1 MKKLLLILLCF
12 PFIGFGQEDDLIIE
26 DFDDNT
32 RYVIVE
38 QMPEFPCI
46 DIKYNSYDENGEIIG
61 YRTKEYCGEEGLMKY
76 IANNVRYPQIAKEY
90 GITGK
95 VYVQFVV
102 DKDGSVT
109 DVKILRG
116 VDKNLDAEALRVI
129 RSLPK
134 YKPGM
139 QRGEPCKVIYT
150 IPINFKLN

>member
-1 MKKLLLILLCF
+1 MLAIYW
-12 PFIGFGQEDDLIIE
+12 FGQEDDFIIE
-26 DFDDNT
+26 DFDDNAP
-32 RYVIVE
+32 YVIVE

-46 DIKYNSYDENGEIIG
+46 EIKYNSYDENGEIIG
-61 YRTKEYCGEEGLMKY
+61 YRTKEYCGEEGLMMY
-76 IANNVRYPQIAKEY
+76 ISNNVKYPQIAKEY
-90 GITGK
+90 GIEGK
-95 VYVQFVV
+95 VFVEFVV

-139 QRGEPCKVIYT
+139 QRGEPCKVIY
-150 IPINFKLN
+150 NSNKF

>member
-1 MKKLLLILLCF
+1 M
-12 PFIGFGQEDDLIIE
+12 IGFGQEDDFIIE
-26 DFDDNT
+26 DFDDSAT
-32 RYVIVE
+32 YVVVE

-61 YRTKEYCGEEGLMKY
+61 YRTKEYCGQEGLMRY
-76 IANNVRYPQIAKEY
+76 IVKNVRYPQIAKEY
-90 GITGK
+90 NITGK

-116 VDKNLDAEALRVI
+116 VDKNLDTEALRVI

-134 YKPGM
+134 FKPGM
-139 QRGEPCKVIYT
+139 QRGKPAKVIFT
-150 IPINFKLN
+150 IPINFQLN

>member
-1 MKKLLLILLCF
+1 MKKLLLILLCL
-12 PFIGFGQEDDLIIE
+12 PLIGFGQEDDLIIE
-26 DFDDNT
+26 DFDDNAPF
-32 RYVIVE
+32 YVVE
-38 QMPEFPCI
+38 QMPVFPCI

-61 YRTKEYCGEEGLMKY
+61 YTTKEHCGQEGLSRY
-76 IANNVRYPQIAKEY
+76 IANNIKYPQIAKEY

-95 VYVQFVV
+95 VYVGFIV

-116 VDKNLDAEALRVI
+116 IDKNLDAEALRVI
-129 RSLPK
+129 KSLPK

-139 QRGEPCKVIYT
+139 QRGKACRVQFT